1 MAPSKL
7 PRWRSPVGWIPETT
21 RIASADI
28 GVRPPSPEERAK
40 LLLVGPAEDPH
51 QREVHGHPATDERNH
66 SAKAVPDRAGEP
78 RREDHAQ
85 ADQRRDHCPGSEQL
99 PRQPRRQPG
108 LDPEM

>member
-51 QREVHGHPATDERNH
+51 QREVHGHPATDER
-66 SAKAVPDRAGEP
+66 SATAAASPP
-78 RREDHAQ
+78 I
-85 ADQRRDHCPGSEQL
+85 P
-99 PRQPRRQPG
+99 QPRPQIKAKLSTTFTTRTTIATFTG
-108 LDPEM
+108 VAVSRRA